1 MNLDENPWQTLAAKE
16 VYNNPW
22 IRVVENQVINPQ
34 GGDGIYGVVH
44 FKNVA
49 IAIIPIDSDGYT
61 YLVGQYRYTMN
72 SYEWEV
78 PMGGGL
84 KENSNLESAKRELL
98 EETGILAENWQII
111 LNSQVSNSVS
121 DEVSVSFVATG
132 LSYKKAMPE
141 ETEQLEI
148 KKVKIEEA
156 IRMALEGEIRDLIS
170 IASLL
175 KLKILLENN
184 VISY

>member
-1 MNLDENPWQTLAAKE
+1 MNSKENPWQTKESKE

-22 IRVVENQVINPQ
+22 IRVVENKVINPK

-98 EETGILAENWQII
+98 EETGIVAENWQII
-111 LNSQVSNSVS
+111 LKPY
-121 DEVSVSFVATG
+121 T
-132 LSYKKAMPE
+132 
-141 ETEQLEI
+141 T
-148 KKVKIEEA
+148 
-156 IRMALEGEIRDLIS
+156 
-170 IASLL
+170 
-175 KLKILLENN
+175 
-184 VISY
+184 